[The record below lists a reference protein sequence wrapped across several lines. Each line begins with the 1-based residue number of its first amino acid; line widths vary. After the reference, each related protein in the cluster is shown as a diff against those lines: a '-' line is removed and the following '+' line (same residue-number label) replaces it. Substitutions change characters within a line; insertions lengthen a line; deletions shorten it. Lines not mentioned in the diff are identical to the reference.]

1 MSYLGESGGRNNARK
16 RELYAD
22 KRKKVMKQYDVV
34 KLKDG
39 REGTILEI
47 FETACIVDIGDSP
60 EEWETISVDKK
71 DIEEIIYRA

>member
-1 MSYLGESGGRNNARK
+1 
-16 RELYAD
+16 
-22 KRKKVMKQYDVV
+22 MKQYDVV

-60 EEWETISVDKK
+60 EKWETISVDKK
-71 DIEEIIYRA
+71 DIEKVIYSASH